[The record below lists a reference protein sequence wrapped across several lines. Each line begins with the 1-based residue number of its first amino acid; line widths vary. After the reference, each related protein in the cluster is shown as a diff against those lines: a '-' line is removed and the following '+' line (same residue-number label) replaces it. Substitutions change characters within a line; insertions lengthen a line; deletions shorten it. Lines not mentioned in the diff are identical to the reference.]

1 MEVTSLNDVE
11 EGGAATL
18 AQQPVQLECQNV
30 SVDVKTKGG
39 PEPTKRILDD
49 ISGIFGPRELVAI
62 MGPSGSGK
70 TTMLNALTGVT
81 RPSSGSVL
89 VNGKPINQRVMK
101 KITSLVPQDDLL
113 TAVLTPAEA
122 LIEAGYLKTKM
133 SKAEILRRAEEL
145 LATFALVECRDV
157 SIGHPEGVK
166 GLSGGQRKRLSVAL
180 ELVSGPSLLFLDEP
194 TSGLDAVS
202 ALSLVRLLSSLSKAG
217 ATVITTIHQPSS
229 TIFFTFDRLVVL
241 ARGKLCYLGPL
252 SPTQPLQFFKGA
264 GFVCPE
270 YHNPADFT
278 MEILSES
285 ADAQARLH
293 KRLKDEPVDSR
304 QRDASMPELLS
315 TGHEHESS
323 LGRQLQTLLV
333 RNARMLRREP
343 ALARARI
350 GSSALIGSLM
360 GVLYW
365 QMGKA
370 PSNIPERIAL
380 LLFSMIFMALSAVL
394 PTILTVLPEIAVMRK
409 EHRNNWYSLKAFYVA
424 KIISDMPLIVLPPLL
439 YALTMGTMS
448 NLTNGEPWR
457 FGLLYLSLLFMSVAA
472 HSWAM
477 VISCKAPSL
486 PVAIFCVPI
495 SVLPMVLF
503 AGFFK
508 NVESITW
515 AFRWISYVDV
525 LRYGWDAMTIAA
537 FYDLEL
543 EGGISANQFV
553 LKDRLNMPDA
563 SLAVYW
569 SRIGIMAAFMV
580 LFRVL
585 AYMALKTRV

>member
-1 MEVTSLNDVE
+1 MEVASLNME
-11 EGGAATL
+11 EGGAI
-18 AQQPVQLECQNV
+18 AQQPVQLEFQNV
-30 SVDVKTKGG
+30 CVDVKTKGG
-39 PEPTKRILDD
+39 SVRILDD
-49 ISGIFGPRELVAI
+49 ISGIFGPHEFVAI

-81 RPSSGSVL
+81 PPSSGNVL
-89 VNGKPINQRVMK
+89 ANGKPINPKVMK
-101 KITSLVPQDDLL
+101 KMTSLVPQDDLL
-113 TAVLTPAEA
+113 TAVLTPVEA
-122 LIEAGYLKTKM
+122 LVEAGHLKTKM

-145 LATFALVECRDV
+145 LATFGLEECRDV
-157 SIGHPEGVK
+157 PIGHPEGIK

-217 ATVITTIHQPSS
+217 ATVIATIHQPSS
-229 TIFFTFDRLVVL
+229 TIFFTFDRLLVL
-241 ARGKLCYLGPL
+241 ARGKACYLGPL
-252 SPTQPLQFFKGA
+252 SPTQPLQFFKSA

-285 ADAQARLH
+285 ADAQSRLQQ
-293 KRLKDEPVDSR
+293 RLKDAPVESR
-304 QRDASMPELLS
+304 QRDTTVPELVSMGPEHDS
-315 TGHEHESS
+315 TFAT
-323 LGRQLQTLLV
+323 QLKTLLV

-350 GSSALIGSLM
+350 GSSALIGCLM
-360 GVLYW
+360 GILYW

-370 PSNIPERIAL
+370 PSNMPERIAL
-380 LLFSMIFMALSAVL
+380 LLFSMLFMTLSAVL
-394 PTILTVLPEIAVMRK
+394 PTVLTVLPEIAVMRK

-424 KIISDMPLIVLPPLL
+424 KVISDMPLIVVPPLL
-439 YALTMGTMS
+439 YTLTMGSMS
-448 NLTNGEPWR
+448 NLTNGEAWR
-457 FGLLYLSLLFMSVAA
+457 FALVYLSLLLVSVAA

-477 VISCKAPSL
+477 VISCKASSL
-486 PVAIFCVPI
+486 PIAIFCVPI
-495 SVLPMVLF
+495 SVLPMILF

-543 EGGISANQFV
+543 EGGISANQLV
-553 LKDRLNMPDA
+553 LEDRLNMPDA
-563 SLAVYW
+563 DMTVYW
-569 SRIGIMAAFMV
+569 SRIGIMAAFMA

-585 AYMALKTRV
+585 AYLALTTRV